1 MAPNESSICR
11 VVCDA
16 GPVIHLDELGCE
28 NLFQDFKEV
37 ILTEAV
43 WNEIIFNIPNGWNK
57 TDLPFIR
64 KTNCIP
70 VGEDLNTLC
79 RVFSLHRGEVS
90 ALGIMENNPEALFLT
105 DDCAARLV
113 AEKMGYN
120 VHGTIGILLRAIRR
134 ELLKPSEVLNLLSE
148 LPQRSSLYIRNSLLN
163 EVIENLKK
171 EFQL

>member
-1 MAPNESSICR
+1 MAPNEPLVCQ

-16 GPVIHLDELGCE
+16 GPVIHLDELGCGD
-28 NLFQDFKEV
+28 LFRDFKEV

-43 WNEIIFNIPNGWNK
+43 WNEIIFNRPAGWNK
-57 TDLPFIR
+57 QVLPFIR
-64 KTNCIP
+64 KPNYIP
-70 VGEDLNTLC
+70 EGQDLTTLC

-90 ALGIMENNPEALFLT
+90 ALGIMANNPGALFLT

-113 AEKMGYN
+113 ADKMGYN
-120 VHGTIGILLRAIRR
+120 VHGTVGILLRAIRR

-148 LPQRSSLYIRNSLLN
+148 LPQRSSLYIRTSLLN

>member
-1 MAPNESSICR
+1 MAPNEPLIYR

-16 GPVIHLDELGCE
+16 GPIIHLDELGCG

-37 ILTEAV
+37 LLTEAV
-43 WNEIIFNIPNGWNK
+43 WNEIISNRPSGWNR
-57 TDLPFIR
+57 TDLPFVR
-64 KTNCIP
+64 KSNYVP
-70 VGEDLNTLC
+70 VGEELNTLC

-90 ALGIMENNPEALFLT
+90 ALGIMEKNPGALFLT

-113 AEKMGYN
+113 AGKMGYN

-134 ELLKPSEVLNLLSE
+134 DILKPSEVLNLLSE

-163 EVIENLKK
+163 EIILKLKNQFNL
-171 EFQL
+171 